1 MINRLGQNLILV
13 AYRSK
18 KTTNNK
24 QTTTLNNEWKFIAL
38 NIQRLKSQ
46 FCSLISNLRFT
57 LTLLLLLLSLNY
69 PELNLA
75 RSCLPLYRWQ
85 KVKQTRQVIF
95 SVGPKLKIPK
105 EQILLFCGTD
115 NFEQSRF
122 QSIKVP
128 IPKLEV
134 PPDLQS

>member
-1 MINRLGQNLILV
+1 MVVLAEVSYSNVKNMP
-13 AYRSK
+13 YRK
-18 KTTNNK
+18 
-24 QTTTLNNEWKFIAL
+24 
-38 NIQRLKSQ
+38 
-46 FCSLISNLRFT
+46 
-57 LTLLLLLLSLNY
+57 LNY